1 LLDLIDTREVRT
13 IDDAIEQRSQVA
25 EGSRPDNEDVVV
37 NGRAG
42 LVLDRQSGEI
52 DVPSVSGTSLTADD
66 IAAMQDDDAGLSL
79 LYRTRQ
85 EVFIAEG
92 LRFVD
97 MGVKLVID
105 ENEIL
110 LNENIN
116 EGDLGT
122 VPVIPP
128 FIAAVVADLD
138 AIDYTP
144 GSLVATTAIDLNDV
158 LVANKSSDAVVP
170 FE

>member
-1 LLDLIDTREVRT
+1 
-13 IDDAIEQRSQVA
+13 
-25 EGSRPDNEDVVV
+25 
-37 NGRAG
+37 
-42 LVLDRQSGEI
+42 
-52 DVPSVSGTSLTADD
+52 
-66 IAAMQDDDAGLSL
+66 
-79 LYRTRQ
+79 
-85 EVFIAEG
+85 VFIAEG

-122 VPVIPP
+122 VPVIPS
-128 FIAAVVADLD
+128 FIAAIVGDLD
-138 AIDYTP
+138 AINYVP
-144 GSLVATTAIDLNDV
+144 GSGVATTVIDLNDI
-158 LVANKSSDAVVP
+158 LVANKTSASVVP